1 MSSKLNPEEK
11 TILGELKGIRDE
23 NIKHLI
29 RVQLRLDEVNRR
41 KHREANHGA
50 PPPPPPPRST
60 VSNSTSNI
68 NVPLTL
74 RNSSSQSTSAGG
86 AASRPMMKSLRP
98 HSNGHSASSS
108 SSLSKTH
115 ARLKPKSVQEASTAA
130 SASWTKP
137 ITSQQKYQIS
147 KSNLKSKRMI
157 YSKILIR
164 ILIHPIEMIVV
175 IGKNLQILDRRRD
188 CQNTQMKKMG
198 VITI

>member
-1 MSSKLNPEEK
+1 MKHQ
-11 TILGELKGIRDE
+11 
-23 NIKHLI
+23 HLI

-41 KHREANHGA
+41 KHGEANHGA

-137 ITSQQKYQIS
+137 ITSQQNIKYRNQI
-147 KSNLKSKRMI
+147 
-157 YSKILIR
+157 
-164 ILIHPIEMIVV
+164 
-175 IGKNLQILDRRRD
+175 
-188 CQNTQMKKMG
+188 
-198 VITI
+198 

>member
-1 MSSKLNPEEK
+1 M
-11 TILGELKGIRDE
+11 
-23 NIKHLI
+23 
-29 RVQLRLDEVNRR
+29 
-41 KHREANHGA
+41 
-50 PPPPPPPRST
+50 
-60 VSNSTSNI
+60 SNSTSNI

-198 VITI
+198 